1 MSVLDV
7 SARRRTVKVAVLGP
21 EGAGVRTTVAALRPT
36 GGVDL
41 DPTRPLLAGTG
52 AVVDLDEADGERLRL
67 LVHAAPGGAATA
79 VTRRRVLA
87 GASGILVVL
96 DGQRARE
103 AAQRAWIATLP
114 ALLRDA
120 SLDPARVPLVLAYN
134 KSDLPASL
142 RCDRA
147 ACDAAFNPK
156 GLPAVETAA
165 VLGTGVREAL
175 AALRRAMGTALAVFL
190 CVLGTWLAGARPLEA
205 QPMPAEAPPALRA
218 WSAGRLVIFAGPA
231 EARLAQSLLSAAA
244 AQPAFPGLPALR
256 DTAWVW
262 VAPDEATFRRWVG
275 PSAPEWGAAIA
286 FPARRVIVMQG
297 RDAGG
302 DAGDPVQT
310 FRHELAHLALAEVL
324 GPGVPRW
331 FDEGYASFAAG
342 EWGRDEVLATSVGL
356 VWRGVPTLAGLDSAF
371 RGGAERAQ
379 RAYALAHRAV
389 AELSALGG
397 ETGVTRLVAAW
408 RSSGSFDAALRAA
421 HGMTI
426 EGFEARFRSQVR
438 RQYGVLALATDLGL
452 LSVVIG
458 VLVGPFWWRR
468 RREAQARLARMR
480 AFEARQDAAE
490 RASALARLLG
500 EGDAGHPT
508 PSGGA

>member
-1 MSVLDV
+1 
-7 SARRRTVKVAVLGP
+7 
-21 EGAGVRTTVAALRPT
+21 
-36 GGVDL
+36 
-41 DPTRPLLAGTG
+41 
-52 AVVDLDEADGERLRL
+52 
-67 LVHAAPGGAATA
+67 
-79 VTRRRVLA
+79 
-87 GASGILVVL
+87 
-96 DGQRARE
+96 
-103 AAQRAWIATLP
+103 
-114 ALLRDA
+114 
-120 SLDPARVPLVLAYN
+120 
-134 KSDLPASL
+134 
-142 RCDRA
+142 
-147 ACDAAFNPK
+147 
-156 GLPAVETAA
+156 
-165 VLGTGVREAL
+165 
-175 AALRRAMGTALAVFL
+175 
-190 CVLGTWLAGARPLEA
+190 
-205 QPMPAEAPPALRA
+205 
-218 WSAGRLVIFAGPA
+218 
-231 EARLAQSLLSAAA
+231 
-244 AQPAFPGLPALR
+244 R